1 MIQSSARLVPSFLS
15 TAIFTSQVMKRIK
28 LGHSKAV
35 QVKKT
40 FNQLGD
46 HEWTICVPGGEMAG
60 SSSRMTTGQVH
71 SRI

>member
-1 MIQSSARLVPSFLS
+1 MIQCSARLVPSFLS

-35 QVKKT
+35 QFKKT

-46 HEWTICVPGGEMAG
+46 HEWTNCVPGGEMDG
-60 SSSRMTTGQVH
+60 SSRWMTTGQMH